1 MITAYQNIKR
11 WVGLEE
17 EKDDKKSEAKNGDQ
31 YLSIDESKFYIFDED
46 SSEWVEFTGSLS
58 IAM

>member
-1 MITAYQNIKR
+1 MITAYQGIKR
-11 WVGLEE
+11 WVGLDS

-46 SSEWVEFTGSLS
+46 SDEWVEFTGTIS